1 MRVST
6 FDKGMNFM
14 RRNLFSIFKSK
25 FTLKII
31 ALTIAPI
38 FFLSLFSV
46 VVLFQKINEL
56 NKSATQISTS
66 TMHVIYEDMITDK
79 NRDIKEKIA
88 LRLDDVLH
96 ELNML
101 RAEAQRLI
109 DKNETSFLERKLEY
123 DPWVKKNMVY
133 MKANIRAGIG

>member
-1 MRVST
+1 
-6 FDKGMNFM
+6 M